1 MHAKRAMETSE
12 EESIFLRV
20 GVFFL
25 SVCTLTWWEKLIS
38 KSIILMKRV
47 ILFFVAL
54 SAVATFTSCVERKQ
68 QRVAVE
74 KTYKVMTVESADRTL
89 KTGYSATING
99 CQTVEIRPQVSGMI
113 TEILINEGDFVSKGQ
128 VLFVIDQTPYKAAY
142 EIAQANVKSAEAS
155 LATAQ
160 LILDSNKD
168 LFAQDVVSEFD
179 LMTSRNDLAEAEAR
193 LTLARAEEI
202 NATNNLSY
210 TEVRSPVNGVA
221 SMIPYRVGALVSSNI
236 NTPLVTV
243 SDDSEVY
250 AYFSMAENVMLDMI
264 QQYGSLKEAIREM
277 PPVELLM
284 SNGQIYKHKGRID
297 AVSGTISA
305 TTGAVSLRASF
316 PNRQRLLRD
325 GGSGQVVIP
334 SVQKDAIVIP
344 QAATYELQER
354 IFVYKV
360 IDGKA
365 VSSQIKVMAQNNGVE
380 YIVLEGLEV
389 GDVIVAEGAGLVREG
404 AVIKTAEQ
412 LAAEK
417 AAAAQAAQA
426 KVDSLSEVNE

>member
-1 MHAKRAMETSE
+1 
-12 EESIFLRV
+12 
-20 GVFFL
+20 
-25 SVCTLTWWEKLIS
+25 
-38 KSIILMKRV
+38 MKRV
-47 ILFFVAL
+47 VLFFVAL
-54 SAVATFTSCVERKQ
+54 TALATLSSCGERAQKQ
-68 QRVAVE
+68 PTVE
-74 KTYKVMTVESADRTL
+74 KTYKIMTVESADRTL

-160 LILDSNKD
+160 LILDSNKE

-193 LTLARAEEI
+193 LALARAEEI

-236 NTPLVTV
+236 NMPLVTV

-250 AYFSMAENVMLDMI
+250 AYFSMAENTMLDMI
-264 QQYGSLKEAIREM
+264 QQYGSLREAMREM
-277 PPVELLM
+277 PDVELVM
-284 SNGQIYKHKGRID
+284 SNGQTYKHKGHID
-297 AVSGTISA
+297 AISGTISA

-334 SVQKDAIVIP
+334 SVLKDAIVIP

-360 IDGKA
+360 VDGRA

-380 YIVLEGLEV
+380 YIVTEGLSV

-412 LAAEK
+412 VAAEQ
-417 AAAAQAAQA
+417 AAAQQAAQA
-426 KVDSLSEVNE
+426 LADSLSVVNE